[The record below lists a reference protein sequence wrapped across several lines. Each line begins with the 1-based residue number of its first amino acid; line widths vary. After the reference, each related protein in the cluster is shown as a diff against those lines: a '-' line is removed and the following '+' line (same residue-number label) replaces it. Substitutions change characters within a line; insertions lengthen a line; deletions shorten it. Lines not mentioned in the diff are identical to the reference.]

1 MPKGEKAL
9 SPKQKDRTTILTK
22 KLVYISNWYQKFS
35 IKKVFIS
42 IGILFDFNEYD
53 FFFNWP
59 QNRFSIGI
67 SFGFK
72 FSISV
77 EISIGIIS
85 FLASIS
91 KMEKCFK
98 KNLLKAKGRF
108 SSGGAFI

>member
-53 FFFNWP
+53 FF
-59 QNRFSIGI
+59 SIGHKI
-67 SFGFK
+67 DFQLVSH
-72 FSISV
+72 
-77 EISIGIIS
+77 
-85 FLASIS
+85 LAS
-91 KMEKCFK
+91 KFQ
-98 KNLLKAKGRF
+98 
-108 SSGGAFI
+108 